1 MFSEENVQ
9 RQKEA
14 LDAKYRQHGI
24 KVVSD
29 YVPETPDIPPCDY
42 CGKNWSGNQSCGR
55 CKMVFYCGREC
66 QTCDW
71 KHGHKE
77 KCPKMNE
84 ISELAAKEVV
94 SIMKDPDLAPWKRV
108 SEEWRRLDVEGPYR
122 IAVQKYDLNGVMYQ
136 LMRDD
141 SREALNLNCQGCHV
155 SFVRWIMTVIFRG
168 ERREGKGNDSGAFGH
183 LDPSRCRSY
192 LKSSDDAFEVWW
204 KASLV
209 TVTMF
214 LDPRI
219 ARRDANRY
227 AAMRMARD
235 VASAW
240 TMALTDPKISKAIF
254 LKKTN
259 NGERKKNIQ
268 RVEKMLTELGKTIN
282 IFWNAPNDLDT
293 DHYVEAHMV
302 QVGGMVHLRCQ
313 EYGIKLKS
321 NTVEL
326 LGLNGR
332 HQAMFL
338 RVVVPFAKAKIVKG
352 GILTNAENESMFKEV
367 ECDELRQTFFSD
379 RGSNNS
385 ATRI

>member
-1 MFSEENVQ
+1 
-9 RQKEA
+9 
-14 LDAKYRQHGI
+14 
-24 KVVSD
+24 
-29 YVPETPDIPPCDY
+29 
-42 CGKNWSGNQSCGR
+42 
-55 CKMVFYCGREC
+55 
-66 QTCDW
+66 
-71 KHGHKE
+71 
-77 KCPKMNE
+77 MNE

-192 LKSSDDAFEVWW
+192 LKRFDDAFEVWW